1 MRNIGS
7 QLRSVV
13 SVTNGGLFDKNNG
26 TKTKKLAHE
35 YEPIFSNGNHANSFQ
50 MPIDTSQNQT
60 VWIAA
65 LAFILGINIGGAY
78 IVYNSKIKKTLTKKK
93 SGRSKKR
100 KFGFFF
106 FFVFRVHIF
115 FFVQFLFH

>member
-35 YEPIFSNGNHANSFQ
+35 YEPIFSSRNNGNSFQ

-78 IVYNSKIKKTLTKKK
+78 IVYNSKIKKTLTKKQ

-100 KFGFFF
+100 KFGFSFF
-106 FFVFRVHIF
+106 FFYRVHL
-115 FFVQFLFH
+115 FLFY